1 MKYCV
6 EINDSANLYWI
17 SVIVDVL
24 CEIILKSND
33 IQILQRATSFLRFYI
48 PLCKTTIENR

>member
-6 EINDSANLYWI
+6 GIDDKRNLYWI
-17 SVIVDVL
+17 SVIVNVL
-24 CEIILKSND
+24 CEIILKTND

-48 PLCKTTIENR
+48 PLCKDTIESQ

>member
-6 EINDSANLYWI
+6 EINDTANLYWI
-17 SVIVDVL
+17 SVIVNVL
-24 CEIILKSND
+24 CEIILKTND

-48 PLCKTTIENR
+48 PLCKNTIESQ

>member
-6 EINDSANLYWI
+6 EINDKNNLYWI
-17 SVIVDVL
+17 SVIVNVL
-24 CEIILKSND
+24 CEIMLKSND

-48 PLCKTTIENR
+48 PLCKETIESQ